1 MPREAKEIPKP
12 KRHRV
17 SRRDENSPKKHRR
30 SVHILEP
37 LTYSA
42 EELDLLLAAYKVMF
56 RARRT
61 DEKAI
66 VLYKQNKAHFQIGV
80 AGHEAVQVAASQIF
94 DVKKDWFYPYYRD
107 MALCSGLGMTSQEF
121 MLNVMN
127 KRDDPNSHGRQMP
140 MHYGSKRLRI
150 ISQSSPTGTQ
160 FLQAV
165 GCALASRKLGQ
176 DAVVYVSAGEGTCA
190 QGDFHE
196 ACNWAARERL
206 PVIFLIENNHFA
218 ISVPIEE
225 QIAGRSVHKMSR
237 GYTDLETIEIDGTDF
252 WLSYESIRRA
262 YRRAK
267 DGLGPTL
274 IEAHVPRLQSH
285 SISDNH
291 LKYRSS
297 EEVSAQLDQC
307 PIRKARNILLE
318 NEAIEALELE
328 KIEQEIIS
336 EIDQAA
342 DWAEAQSDCLPEDAD
357 TYIFTDST
365 PWVGINEHPADG
377 PEIFMVDAIN
387 HALEEELARDPLM
400 YVFGQDVA
408 GGKGGVFTVTAGLT
422 DKFGESRVFNAPL
435 AESSIIGVA
444 IGMATSGLRP
454 VPEIQ
459 FGDYIW
465 TAMMQIRNE
474 LATMSYRSAG
484 DFTAPVVVRVPV
496 GGYIHGGPYHSQ
508 NIEGTFA
515 HFPGLYICYP
525 SNATDA
531 KGMLKAAIRG
541 KDPVLFLEHKGL
553 YRQVYAK
560 GPEGD
565 VDSLVPLGKAKV
577 IREGNDVTIV
587 TYGAMVHRA
596 INAANIL
603 SKEGISLHILDLRTI
618 VPFDRDAVSKAV
630 QKTNRV
636 IVAQEDVLF
645 MGFGAEIT
653 AFIAEECFQFLDAP
667 VMRVGMKKGAFVP
680 HSPALEA
687 VVLPTVEDIL
697 QAARSVR
704 SF

>member
-1 MPREAKEIPKP
+1 
-12 KRHRV
+12 
-17 SRRDENSPKKHRR
+17 
-30 SVHILEP
+30 
-37 LTYSA
+37 
-42 EELDLLLAAYKVMF
+42 
-56 RARRT
+56 
-61 DEKAI
+61 
-66 VLYKQNKAHFQIGV
+66 
-80 AGHEAVQVAASQIF
+80 
-94 DVKKDWFYPYYRD
+94 
-107 MALCSGLGMTSQEF
+107 
-121 MLNVMN
+121 
-127 KRDDPNSHGRQMP
+127 
-140 MHYGSKRLRI
+140 
-150 ISQSSPTGTQ
+150 
-160 FLQAV
+160 
-165 GCALASRKLGQ
+165 
-176 DAVVYVSAGEGTCA
+176 
-190 QGDFHE
+190 
-196 ACNWAARERL
+196 
-206 PVIFLIENNHFA
+206 
-218 ISVPIEE
+218 
-225 QIAGRSVHKMSR
+225 
-237 GYTDLETIEIDGTDF
+237 
-252 WLSYESIRRA
+252 
-262 YRRAK
+262 
-267 DGLGPTL
+267 
-274 IEAHVPRLQSH
+274 
-285 SISDNH
+285 
-291 LKYRSS
+291 
-297 EEVSAQLDQC
+297 
-307 PIRKARNILLE
+307 
-318 NEAIEALELE
+318 
-328 KIEQEIIS
+328 
-336 EIDQAA
+336 
-342 DWAEAQSDCLPEDAD
+342 
-357 TYIFTDST
+357 
-365 PWVGINEHPADG
+365 
-377 PEIFMVDAIN
+377 
-387 HALEEELARDPLM
+387 M

-541 KDPVLFLEHKGL
+541 KDPVLFLEHKGR